1 MKTEILKFKLLKLK
15 DIINKQGLKGAFYFL
30 SGKIKKRI
38 HQKKFYNQ
46 LIHGGKIDSKLNQ
59 VILTEIQKLGY
70 KPLISIIM
78 PVYNVDEI
86 WLRKAI
92 DSVISQI
99 YGQWELCIANDAST
113 HDYIRPILD
122 EYAALDKRIKVVHRE
137 SCGNISAASNSAL
150 SMATGEFI
158 GLLDHDDEIT
168 SDALFEVVKLLNQTP
183 DADLIYSDEDK
194 IDERNKVFNP
204 WFKPDWS
211 PEYLLTHMYVCHFS
225 VYRKNILNA
234 VGGFRSQFDGAQDY
248 DLCLRVTEKTKSIYH
263 IPKILY
269 HWRTISTSTA
279 LNPTA
284 KLYAYEAGRKA
295 VEEHLKRV
303 FGRGT
308 ASFTDYYGVY
318 KVNHEPAG
326 TPLVSIIIPSAGKE
340 TSIKNENTCLL
351 LNCLRS
357 IRELSTYKNVEII
370 IVDGADIDESVIH
383 ECNSLGVSWVHIAKK
398 FNFSERIN
406 AGVKV
411 SKGEYL
417 IFLNDDTEI
426 ITPNWI
432 EEMLGFAEQPEIGA
446 VGAKLITETRQVQHA
461 GIIINDAAPGHIYY
475 GIPDLGQGYF
485 NALAAYKN
493 YIAVTGACLMVS
505 RKKFDDVGMMD
516 ESFPVNFN
524 DVDLCLKLHQMG
536 YRNVYNSHVVL
547 YHFES
552 VTRSKG
558 YEAAELIRFR
568 NKWMHYRAAII
579 DPYHHQ
585 VLFMFPA
592 LIQ

>member
-122 EYAALDKRIKVVHRE
+122 EYAALDKRIKVFHRE

-248 DLCLRVTEKTKSIYH
+248 DLC
-263 IPKILY
+263 
-269 HWRTISTSTA
+269 
-279 LNPTA
+279 
-284 KLYAYEAGRKA
+284 
-295 VEEHLKRV
+295 
-303 FGRGT
+303 
-308 ASFTDYYGVY
+308 
-318 KVNHEPAG
+318 
-326 TPLVSIIIPSAGKE
+326 
-340 TSIKNENTCLL
+340 
-351 LNCLRS
+351 
-357 IRELSTYKNVEII
+357 
-370 IVDGADIDESVIH
+370 
-383 ECNSLGVSWVHIAKK
+383 
-398 FNFSERIN
+398 
-406 AGVKV
+406 
-411 SKGEYL
+411 
-417 IFLNDDTEI
+417 
-426 ITPNWI
+426 
-432 EEMLGFAEQPEIGA
+432 
-446 VGAKLITETRQVQHA
+446 
-461 GIIINDAAPGHIYY
+461 
-475 GIPDLGQGYF
+475 
-485 NALAAYKN
+485 
-493 YIAVTGACLMVS
+493 
-505 RKKFDDVGMMD
+505 
-516 ESFPVNFN
+516 
-524 DVDLCLKLHQMG
+524 
-536 YRNVYNSHVVL
+536 
-547 YHFES
+547 
-552 VTRSKG
+552 
-558 YEAAELIRFR
+558 
-568 NKWMHYRAAII
+568 
-579 DPYHHQ
+579 
-585 VLFMFPA
+585 
-592 LIQ
+592 